1 MTITINGANIATQFG
16 LTPIKGTLDNLCKP
30 AEMES
35 LVTNDNAAID
45 GVVPVLYN
53 RKTKHRTVSL
63 PFIIRQ
69 PNLAVLLQTV
79 DALIVFLQNGAK
91 DSTGAYT
98 HINEVLVA
106 EQQRKYR
113 LIYESFD
120 KYSNF
125 DASGKATISIKFT
138 EPNPTNRAL

>member
-1 MTITINGANIATQFG
+1 MRIAINGTDIAHFG

-30 AEMES
+30 AEMKT
-35 LVTNDNAAID
+35 LVSNENAAID
-45 GVVPVLYN
+45 GIIPVLYD
-53 RKTKHRTVSL
+53 RHTKHRTVSL
-63 PFIIRQ
+63 LFIIRQ
-69 PNLAVLLQTV
+69 QSLVDLLRVIDQ
-79 DALIVFLQNGAK
+79 LIDFLQKGAK

-98 HINEVLVA
+98 HINEVLVV

-125 DASGKATISIKFT
+125 DTDGKATISIKFT
-138 EPNPTNRAL
+138 EPNPTNRGL